1 MVDAR
6 NLGAG
11 WQAFFRR
18 ADALDQLE
26 GALESWRRPINAN
39 SPAMQDGRSKP
50 PTPPLEVRDELT
62 CAAINRFLGTNYRVS
77 ELLDMPDAWLEKM
90 RLLINAV
97 G

>member
-1 MVDAR
+1 
-6 NLGAG
+6 
-11 WQAFFRR
+11 
-18 ADALDQLE
+18 
-26 GALESWRRPINAN
+26 
-39 SPAMQDGRSKP
+39 MQDGRSKP